1 MMQKAGTCFFHYQK
15 KKAPA
20 IASHLHTKH
29 APFSVDNGSMAARCS
44 FIPVCAVHNSG
55 FKPSPC
61 TTPGSSIACKCICGW
76 GKPCIALALLRWIL
90 ADRYRSTPTQ
100 VSVVASHQRLPR
112 PIDDTV
118 PVSEAACQG
127 ELLAV
132 IQEEPVHLPVA
143 LGRRLPPDLSLK
155 RSKRR
160 RPNGVKY

>member
-1 MMQKAGTCFFHYQK
+1 MDPWQQDVHSF
-15 KKAPA
+15 P
-20 IASHLHTKH
+20 
-29 APFSVDNGSMAARCS
+29 SVLCITLVSNN
-44 FIPVCAVHNSG
+44 P
-55 FKPSPC
+55 PC
-61 TTPGSSIACKCICGW
+61 TTPGSSIACKRICGW

-132 IQEEPVHLPVA
+132 IQEEPVHLPMA

-155 RSKRR
+155 WSKKKKTQWSEILSLKWNKQKKQFLQRRCRSQA
-160 RPNGVKY
+160 P